1 MREMTRSLFRPI
13 LIMAT
18 LVACA
23 GVRSGHASEQHHP
36 PVTATLVIPSGP
48 WEGPVT
54 AVIHFAIGPQWHLY
68 WSNPGDAGLPPTVQW
83 RMPAGFQASPL
94 RFPTPTK
101 IASDG
106 LLAYGYFNELILVS
120 TITPPPGYR
129 PDIRDSISADVEWL
143 VCKESCL
150 PGSAILSLPCAG
162 RSPDDGEAPG
172 LLKRFAQIAPVP
184 MPPVEHATLVAHA
197 TRAGATVDLRFDALM
212 QVDDFYPDLFENAV
226 VDHES
231 IRVESGTVSLRVLPS
246 GPLAAIERMRGI
258 LRAGERSFSID
269 IPVHYQARSTRDS
282 LNINRR

>member
-1 MREMTRSLFRPI
+1 MTRSLFKPI
-13 LIMAT
+13 MIAAT
-18 LVACA
+18 MVACT
-23 GVRSGHASEQHHP
+23 GVPPISATEQHRP

-54 AVIHFAIGPQWHLY
+54 ALIHFAIEPQWHLY
-68 WSNPGDAGLPPTVQW
+68 WSNPGDAGLPPTVHW
-83 RMPAGFQASPL
+83 RMPAGFHASPL
-94 RFPTPTK
+94 QFPTPTK

-106 LLAYGYFNELILVS
+106 LLSYGYFDELILVS

-129 PDIRDSISADVEWL
+129 PDVRDSICADVEWL

-162 RSPDDGEAPG
+162 RSTDDGDAPG
-172 LLKRFAQIAPVP
+172 LLRRFSQATPAPMLP
-184 MPPVEHATLVAHA
+184 ADQPTLSAHA
-197 TRAGATVDLRFDALM
+197 TRAGTTVDLRFDLPM

-246 GPLAAIERMRGI
+246 GPLAAIERVRGI

-269 IPVHYQARSTRDS
+269 IPVHYQDRSTLDS